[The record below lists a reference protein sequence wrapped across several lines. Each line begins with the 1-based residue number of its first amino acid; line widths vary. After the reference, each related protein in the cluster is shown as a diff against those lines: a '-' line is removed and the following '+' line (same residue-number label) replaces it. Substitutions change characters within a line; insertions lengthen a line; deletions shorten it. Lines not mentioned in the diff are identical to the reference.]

1 MENLPSSAIGAIN
14 HGVIAYREGRLGD
27 ARALFARALQA
38 DPESERA
45 WLWFATVA
53 DDPAEQRYCLRRAL
67 EINPESVGLQR
78 LALLPPGP
86 ETVPPEVRELDQPPL
101 PPDLAEAGTP
111 PLPLLPRS
119 TVVRRQRARAAKP
132 RQQRPAEPVAAGV
145 PATPRRWPL
154 FLGQSPPWFRWLLLG
169 LALAV
174 IAGAAALA
182 LLREPHP
189 AGEPYTIAYAGP
201 LSGPDAASGH
211 EQLNAIAMAIVA
223 ANQAGGI
230 DRHPLEVL
238 AYDDQNDPALAADR
252 AREIAGNDRILLVIG
267 HDNSDA
273 SLAAAPIYEQAGIP
287 AISPASTADILTTN
301 HPWYF
306 RSIFTNHHEGEL
318 IAAYSQHALH
328 HDRASV
334 VSTNRKYESSLAR
347 AFSEAF
353 GQNGTIVQQWT
364 IDPEHLDDSVAAIV
378 REIGATKDP
387 GILFLAL
394 QPAEAHALLL
404 GLGRAGIRLPMIA
417 GDAIGYQDFTRLF
430 ANEPEVAE
438 QPGFFTNGL
447 YAASPIIYDSLGGAA
462 LDFSQRYR
470 EIYGEAP
477 DRYGAKAY
485 DAATLAI
492 HALAEV
498 DARDAALQDIAGDRM
513 AIRNALVAMDS
524 PERSIPGLSGP
535 LYFDDTRSVP
545 QSMSVGLFD
554 LGALLSAPLQYRIV
568 AEPARFDLAAE
579 RANGLVFDI
588 DGHPYRQY
596 RVAYVGVDLNTV
608 ANLDARAETFDA
620 DFFLW
625 FRYTGDTS
633 AEDVF
638 FSNATNPEM
647 RLPDP
652 IDRTDDGDKHFAM
665 YRVNATFTDP
675 MDFQDFPW
683 DTHVLTLSMQ
693 NVTLT
698 QNDIVYVPD
707 QANIQQSQAER
718 MRSGA
723 NASQPFNRI
732 PSWIVERVYYA
743 QDTAT
748 MRSTTP
754 DPRTGAPEF
763 DQVSTYQVQMTYGRN
778 VTAFLVKNLLPLA
791 LLALVTYI
799 SLYFSP
805 TNATGR
811 ITFSITSVLTASV
824 MLQSISNS
832 LPDVGYTVA
841 IEWGYYVFIAL
852 TALLVLINISIE
864 RLYKAKRFLAVS
876 QLDWIARVVYPL
888 VLLIV
893 VVIYAVKY
901 G

>member
-1 MENLPSSAIGAIN
+1 MDNLPSSALGAIN
-14 HGVIAYREGRLGD
+14 LGVIAYHEGRMSD
-27 ARALFARALQA
+27 ARVLFARALQI

-45 WLWFATVA
+45 WLWFATVS
-53 DDPAEQRYCLRRAL
+53 DDSAEQRYCLRRAL
-67 EINPESVGLQR
+67 EINPESAGLQR

-86 ETVPPEVRELDQPPL
+86 ESVPPELRELDQPPL
-101 PPDLAEAGTP
+101 PPDLAGAGAA
-111 PLPLLPRS
+111 PLPLLPGS
-119 TVVRRQRARAAKP
+119 AVVRRERARARATE
-132 RQQRPAEPVAAGV
+132 PATGGV
-145 PATPRRWPL
+145 PAASVTSRWPF

-174 IAGAAALA
+174 ITGAAALT
-182 LLREPHP
+182 LLGETHS
-189 AGEPYTIAYAGP
+189 AGEPYTLAYAGP

-211 EQLNAIAMAIVA
+211 EQLNAIAMAVVT

-230 DRHPLEVL
+230 GGHPLEVL
-238 AYDDQNDPALAADR
+238 AYDDQNDPTLAADR

-273 SLAAAPIYEQAGIP
+273 SLAAAPIYEEAGLP
-287 AISPASTADILTTN
+287 AISPASTADILTDN
-301 HPWYF
+301 DPWYF

-328 HDRASV
+328 HERASV
-334 VSTNRKYESSLAR
+334 ISTNRKYESSLAR
-347 AFSEAF
+347 AFVGAF
-353 GQNGTIVQQWT
+353 GQNATIVQQWT
-364 IDPEHLDDSVAAIV
+364 IDPDHLDASVAAIV
-378 REIGATKDP
+378 KEIAAADDP
-387 GILFLAL
+387 GMLFLAL

-404 GLGRAGIRLPMIA
+404 ELGRSGLRPPMIA
-417 GDAIGYQDFTRLF
+417 GDAIGYQDFAQLF
-430 ANEPEVAE
+430 ATEPETAE

-447 YAASPIIYDSLGGAA
+447 YAASPMIYDSLGGATLA
-462 LDFSQRYR
+462 FSQRYGD
-470 EIYGEAP
+470 IYGVAP
-477 DRYGAKAY
+477 ERYGARAY

-492 HALAEV
+492 HALTEMTTH
-498 DARDAALQDIAGDRM
+498 DATLSDIAGERT
-513 AIRNALVAMDS
+513 AIRNALAAMDS
-524 PERSIPGLSGP
+524 SERAIPGLSGP
-535 LYFDDTRSVP
+535 LYFDATRSVP
-545 QSMSVGLFD
+545 QSLSVGLFD

-568 AEPARFDLAAE
+568 AEPARFDLAAD
-579 RANGLVFDI
+579 RAAGRVFDI

-608 ANLDARAETFDA
+608 SNLDARAETFDA

-633 AEDVF
+633 AENVF
-638 FSNATNPEM
+638 FSNAVDPEA

-652 IDRTDDGDKHFAM
+652 IDRTDEGDEHFAM
-665 YRVNATFTDP
+665 YRVNSTFTDP
-675 MDFQDFPW
+675 MNFEDFPW

-707 QANIQQSQAER
+707 QANIQQSQAQR

-732 PSWIVERVYYA
+732 PSWIVERVFFA

-748 MRSTTP
+748 MRSSTP
-754 DPRTGAPEF
+754 NPRTGAPEF

-778 VTAFLVKNLLPLA
+778 VSAFLVKNLLPLA
-791 LLALVTYI
+791 LLALLTYI

-805 TNATGR
+805 ENATPR

-852 TALLVLINISIE
+852 SAVLVMINISIE

-876 QLDWIARVVYPL
+876 QLDWIARIVYPL
-888 VLLIV
+888 VLLFV
-893 VVIYAVKY
+893 VMIYTVKY

>member
-14 HGVIAYREGRLGD
+14 RGVIAYREGRMGD
-27 ARALFARALQA
+27 ARTLFAHALQA

-45 WLWFATVA
+45 WLWFATVS

-78 LALLPPGP
+78 LAKLSPGP
-86 ETVPPEVRELDQPPL
+86 EMVPPELRELDQPPL
-101 PPDLAEAGTP
+101 PPDLAEVGTP

-119 TVVRRQRARAAKP
+119 TVVRRQRARATRP
-132 RQQRPAEPVAAGV
+132 RRSRAAEPGAASV
-145 PATPRRWPL
+145 PAATRRWPF

-169 LALAV
+169 VALAV
-174 IAGAAALA
+174 IAGTVALT
-182 LLREPHP
+182 LVREAHP
-189 AGEPYTIAYAGP
+189 AGEPFVLAYAGP
-201 LSGPDAASGH
+201 LSGADAASGQ
-211 EQLNAIAMAIVA
+211 EQFNAIAMAVDSV
-223 ANQAGGI
+223 NRRGGI
-230 DRHPLEVL
+230 DGHPVQIL

-252 AREIAGNDRILLVIG
+252 AREIAGNDQILLVIG

-287 AISPASTADILTTN
+287 AISPASTADVLTESD
-301 HPWYF
+301 PWYF

-334 VSTNRKYESSLAR
+334 ISTNRKYESSLAR
-347 AFSEAF
+347 AFVGAF
-353 GQNGTIVQQWT
+353 GQNGTIVRQWT
-364 IDPEHLDDSVAAIV
+364 IDPGHLEASVAAV
-378 REIGATKDP
+378 VKEVDATDDP

-404 GLGRAGIRLPMIA
+404 GLGRAGLRPPMIA
-417 GDAIGYQDFTRLF
+417 GDAIGYQDFTQLF

-447 YAASPIIYDSLGGAA
+447 HAASPMIYDSLGGAA

-470 EIYGEAP
+470 DIYGVMP
-477 DRYGAKAY
+477 DRYGAKAH

-492 HALAEV
+492 HALTEL
-498 DARDAALQDIAGDRM
+498 DAQGVAQSDTAVARTAVRDALA
-513 AIRNALVAMDS
+513 AMDS
-524 PERSIPGLSGP
+524 PQRAIPGLSGP

-568 AEPARFDLAAE
+568 ADPTRFDLAAD
-579 RANGLVFDI
+579 RAAELIFEI
-588 DGHPYRQY
+588 DGRPYRQY

-608 ANLDARAETFDA
+608 SNLDARAETFDA

-625 FRYTGDTS
+625 FRYTGDKS

-638 FSNATNPEM
+638 FSNAVNPEM
-647 RLPDP
+647 RLSAP
-652 IDRTDDGDKHFAM
+652 IDRTDDGDEHFAM
-665 YRVNATFTDP
+665 YRVNTTFTDP
-675 MDFQDFPW
+675 MDFKDFPW

-693 NVTLT
+693 NVTLP
-698 QNDIVYVPD
+698 QDDIVYVPD
-707 QANIQQSQAER
+707 QANLQQPQAER

-732 PSWIVERVYYA
+732 PSWIVERVFYA

-763 DQVSTYQVQMTYGRN
+763 AQVSTYQVQMTYGRN
-778 VTAFLVKNLLPLA
+778 VTAFLVKNVLPLG

-805 TNATGR
+805 ANATSR

-852 TALLVLINISIE
+852 SALLVLINISIE
-864 RLYKAKRFLAVS
+864 RLYKAKRYLAVN
-876 QLDWIARVVYPL
+876 QLDWIARIVYPL
-888 VLLIV
+888 VLLFAV
-893 VVIYAVKY
+893 MIYAVKY